1 MLRWYLGPNY
11 RSMAWFSP
19 DFNRFFIELAA
30 NNNKEWFDMNR
41 TRYEKEVKKPFEVF
55 VGEMIQRVAKVD
67 PNVRIG
73 PKEAIF
79 RINRDVRF
87 SKDKAPYKLN
97 RSALITPAGKKD
109 MNAPG
114 IYFELGPEA
123 VRIYGGAYMPDK
135 EALLRIRSRIAKDL
149 PKFKKLQEDKAFVKH
164 FGTVQGEA
172 NKRLPPEFQ
181 AAAAKEPLLF
191 NKQFYYGAELPPKT
205 VTSPKLPDVLMEHYH
220 AMAAMS
226 AFLLAK

>member
-1 MLRWYLGPNY
+1 
-11 RSMAWFSP
+11 MAWFSP

-30 NNNKEWFDMNR
+30 NNNKDWFHANR
-41 TRYEKEVKKPFEVF
+41 TRYENVVKQPFERF
-55 VGEMIQRVAKVD
+55 VGEMITRVAKVD
-67 PNVRIG
+67 PKVRIE

-97 RSALITPAGKKD
+97 RSALISAAGRKD
-109 MNAPG
+109 MNASG

-135 EALLRIRSRIAKDL
+135 DALLRIRSRIAKDL
-149 PKFKKLQEDKAFVKH
+149 TKFRKLREDKDFIKR

-172 NKRLPPEFQ
+172 NMRLPPEFQ
-181 AAAAKEPLLF
+181 AAAAKEPLLY
-191 NKQFYYGAELPPKT
+191 NKQFYYGAELPPKL
-205 VTSPKLPDVLMEHYH
+205 VTSPKLPDLLMEHYA
-220 AMAAMS
+220 AMAPMN
-226 AFLLAK
+226 AFLLR

>member
-1 MLRWYLGPNY
+1 
-11 RSMAWFSP
+11 MAWFSP

-30 NNNKEWFDMNR
+30 NNNKDWFHANR
-41 TRYEKEVKKPFEVF
+41 TRYENVVKQPFERF
-55 VGEMIQRVAKVD
+55 VGEMITRVAKVD
-67 PNVRIG
+67 PKVRIE

-97 RSALITPAGKKD
+97 RSALISAAGRKD

-123 VRIYGGAYMPDK
+123 VRIYGGAYIPDK
-135 EALLRIRSRIAKDL
+135 DALLRIRSRIAKDL
-149 PKFKKLQEDKAFVKH
+149 TKFRKLREDKDFIKR

-181 AAAAKEPLLF
+181 AAAAKEPLLY
-191 NKQFYYGAELPPKT
+191 NKQFYYGAELPPKL
-205 VTSPKLPDVLMEHYH
+205 VTSPKLPDLLMEHYA
-220 AMAAMS
+220 AMAPMN
-226 AFLLAK
+226 AFLLR

>member
-1 MLRWYLGPNY
+1 
-11 RSMAWFSP
+11 MAWFSP

-30 NNNKEWFDMNR
+30 NNNKDWFDANR
-41 TRYEKEVKKPFEVF
+41 TRYENVVKKPFEAF
-55 VGEMIQRVAKVD
+55 VGEMIQRIAKVD
-67 PNVRIG
+67 PKLRIE

-97 RSALITPAGKKD
+97 RSALISAAGRKD

-123 VRIYGGAYMPDK
+123 VHIYGGAYMPDK
-135 EALLRIRSRIAKDL
+135 DELLRIRSRIAKDL
-149 PKFKKLQEDKAFVKH
+149 TKFKKLREDKEFVKY
-164 FGTVQGEA
+164 FGAIQGEA

-181 AAAAKEPLLF
+181 AAAAKEPVLF
-191 NKQFYYGAELPPKT
+191 NKQFYYGAELPAKA
-205 VTSPKLPDVLMEHYH
+205 VTSTKLPDALMEHYH

-226 AFLLAK
+226 KFLLS

>member
-1 MLRWYLGPNY
+1 
-11 RSMAWFSP
+11 MAWFSA

-30 NNNKEWFDMNR
+30 NNNKDWFDANR
-41 TRYEKEVKKPFEVF
+41 TRYEKEVKKPFETF
-55 VGEMIQRVAKVD
+55 VGEMIQRIAKVD
-67 PNVRIG
+67 PKLRIA

-97 RSALITPAGKKD
+97 RSALISAAGRKE
-109 MNAPG
+109 MNVPG

-135 EALLRIRSRIAKDL
+135 EALLQIRSRIAKDL
-149 PKFKKLQEDKAFVKH
+149 AKFKKLREDKAFVKH
-164 FGTVQGEA
+164 FSSIQGEA

-191 NKQFYYGAELPPKT
+191 NKQFYFGAELSPKT
-205 VTSPKLPDVLMEHYH
+205 VTSPKLPDALMEHYH
-220 AMAAMS
+220 AMSAMS
-226 AFLLAK
+226 AFLLGK

>member
-1 MLRWYLGPNY
+1 
-11 RSMAWFSP
+11 MAWFSP

-30 NNNKEWFDMNR
+30 NNNKDWFHANR
-41 TRYEKEVKKPFEVF
+41 TRYENVVKQPFERF
-55 VGEMIQRVAKVD
+55 VGEMITRVAKVD
-67 PNVRIG
+67 PKVRIE
-73 PKEAIF
+73 PREAIF

-97 RSALITPAGKKD
+97 RSALISAAGRKD

-114 IYFELGPEA
+114 IYFELGPEV

-135 EALLRIRSRIAKDL
+135 DALIRIRSRIAKDL
-149 PKFKKLQEDKAFVKH
+149 TKFRKLREDKDFIKR

-181 AAAAKEPLLF
+181 AAAAKEPLLY
-191 NKQFYYGAELPPKT
+191 NKQFYYGAELPPKL
-205 VTSPKLPDVLMEHYH
+205 VTSPKLPDLLMEHYA
-220 AMAAMS
+220 AMAPMN
-226 AFLLAK
+226 AFLLR

>member
-1 MLRWYLGPNY
+1 
-11 RSMAWFSP
+11 MAWFSP

-30 NNNKEWFDMNR
+30 NNNKDWFHANR
-41 TRYEKEVKKPFEVF
+41 TRYENVVKQPFERF
-55 VGEMIQRVAKVD
+55 VGEMITRVAKVD
-67 PNVRIG
+67 PKVRIE

-97 RSALITPAGKKD
+97 RSALISAAGRKD

-114 IYFELGPEA
+114 IYFELGPEV

-135 EALLRIRSRIAKDL
+135 DALIRIRSRIAKDL
-149 PKFKKLQEDKAFVKH
+149 TKFRKLREDKDFIKR

-181 AAAAKEPLLF
+181 AAAAKEPLLY
-191 NKQFYYGAELPPKT
+191 NKQFYYGAELPPKL
-205 VTSPKLPDVLMEHYH
+205 VTSPKLPDLLMEHYA
-220 AMAAMS
+220 AMAPMN
-226 AFLLAK
+226 AFLLR

>member
-1 MLRWYLGPNY
+1 
-11 RSMAWFSP
+11 MAWFSP

-30 NNNKEWFDMNR
+30 NNNKDWFHANR
-41 TRYEKEVKKPFEVF
+41 TRYENVVKQPFERF
-55 VGEMIQRVAKVD
+55 VGEMITRVAKVD
-67 PNVRIG
+67 PKVRIE

-97 RSALITPAGKKD
+97 RSALISAAGRKD

-114 IYFELGPEA
+114 IYFELGPEV

-135 EALLRIRSRIAKDL
+135 DALIRIRSRIAKDL
-149 PKFKKLQEDKAFVKH
+149 TKFRKLREDKDFIKR

-181 AAAAKEPLLF
+181 AAAAKEPLLY
-191 NKQFYYGAELPPKT
+191 NKQLYYGAELPPKL
-205 VTSPKLPDVLMEHYH
+205 VTSPKLPDLLMEHYA
-220 AMAAMS
+220 AMAPMN
-226 AFLLAK
+226 AFLLR

>member
-1 MLRWYLGPNY
+1 
-11 RSMAWFSP
+11 MAWFSP

-30 NNNKEWFDMNR
+30 NNNKDWFHANR
-41 TRYEKEVKKPFEVF
+41 TRYENVVKQPFERF
-55 VGEMIQRVAKVD
+55 VGEMITRVAKVD
-67 PNVRIG
+67 PKVRIE

-97 RSALITPAGKKD
+97 RSALISAAGRKD

-135 EALLRIRSRIAKDL
+135 DALIRIRSSVAKDL
-149 PKFKKLQEDKAFVKH
+149 TKFRKLREDKDFIKR

-181 AAAAKEPLLF
+181 AAAAKEPLLY
-191 NKQFYYGAELPPKT
+191 NKQFYYGAELPPKL
-205 VTSPKLPDVLMEHYH
+205 VTSPKLPDLLMEHYA
-220 AMAAMS
+220 AMAPMN
-226 AFLLAK
+226 AFLLR